1 MKAKNATTPDPLD
14 LDAIL
19 LREVAAHRSP
29 AGSVLA
35 GAPEHARTVM
45 PSPEPSTVAP
55 DDTATAAIPSGY
67 EALFLTPRSVRER
80 SAVYVSAATKGQL
93 AQVIRRLGC
102 GVSLTTY
109 VENILAHHL
118 TLFREQINLLHR
130 QRNTHDIL

>member
-35 GAPEHARTVM
+35 GAPEKTRTVM
-45 PSPEPSTVAP
+45 PAP
-55 DDTATAAIPSGY
+55 TPGEVPDNAADTAIPCGY
-67 EALFLTPRSVRER
+67 EALFLTPRTVRER
-80 SAVYVSAATKGQL
+80 SAVYVSAATKSHL

-102 GVSLTTY
+102 GISLTTY